1 MTFGEVC
8 SGESRARRTLRRSRK
23 PCQGQVVY
31 VEKQGEGTAE
41 AVLFSWLPLT
51 IEEK

>member
-1 MTFGEVC
+1 MTFVLGAKA
-8 SGESRARRTLRRSRK
+8 ESFAAQPQALSR
-23 PCQGQVVY
+23 GQVVY